1 MKKQVKR
8 LEAIEIVHPN
18 AAGLDIGSVEIWGC
32 IPPDREGETV
42 RPFGTFTPDLQRL
55 ADWLVKCGVDT
66 VAMESTGIYWIPVFE
81 ILEARGLK
89 VYLVNAHHIKNVP
102 GRKSDVQ
109 DCQWIQKLHTLGLL
123 SASFRPDSELR
134 ILRTYLRHRDQ
145 LVQHRAPHIS
155 HIQKA
160 LQQMNIQLP
169 QVLTD
174 ITGETGMAILRAIIA
189 GERDGLK
196 LAQLRDPKCKSS
208 EETFAK
214 ALTGDWQAEQIFV
227 LQQSLALYD
236 FYTVQL
242 VACDA
247 QIHQQFSVLKP
258 RWESHP
264 ESPTVPPSTRRR
276 QKSKN
281 EALVDNRSEIMRL
294 TGVDLVAV
302 NGIGPSLAQTILAEI
317 GTDMGKWPTVK
328 HFASWLGL
336 APHNDIFGGKVLR
349 SRTLPTNNRAG
360 QAFRQAATSVA
371 KGSSAFGA
379 YYRRKRAQ
387 GGPQFAQVA
396 TAHKIARTVYHLL
409 KYHVAFIDIGAL
421 GFEQTQREREIVA
434 LRKKATKLGFTLT
447 DPQNV

>member
-1 MKKQVKR
+1 MKYAPKSEEGGMKKQVKR

-189 GERDGLK
+189 GERDGLNWLNYATPSVNHPRK
-196 LAQLRDPKCKSS
+196 PLLR
-208 EETFAK
+208 
-214 ALTGDWQAEQIFV
+214 L
-227 LQQSLALYD
+227 
-236 FYTVQL
+236 
-242 VACDA
+242 
-247 QIHQQFSVLKP
+247 
-258 RWESHP
+258 
-264 ESPTVPPSTRRR
+264 
-276 QKSKN
+276 
-281 EALVDNRSEIMRL
+281 
-294 TGVDLVAV
+294 
-302 NGIGPSLAQTILAEI
+302 
-317 GTDMGKWPTVK
+317 
-328 HFASWLGL
+328 
-336 APHNDIFGGKVLR
+336 
-349 SRTLPTNNRAG
+349 
-360 QAFRQAATSVA
+360 
-371 KGSSAFGA
+371 
-379 YYRRKRAQ
+379 
-387 GGPQFAQVA
+387 
-396 TAHKIARTVYHLL
+396 
-409 KYHVAFIDIGAL
+409 
-421 GFEQTQREREIVA
+421 
-434 LRKKATKLGFTLT
+434 
-447 DPQNV
+447 